1 MGAIYRWK
9 CNKCWHSF
17 KAYLGYGMGGEFP
30 KEVTEA
36 AREGEYGSELQIFL
50 LHYPDAV
57 VNGEQVIVQCEHCY
71 RYEGRPLLAAY
82 RPGMKPNDPDN
93 YICVRDYNHR
103 CRCGHR
109 MWPFCEEDCF
119 AGLPCPRCS
128 GTMKPK
134 SIGLWD

>member
-17 KAYLGYGMGGEFP
+17 KAFLGYGMGGEFP

-82 RPGMKPNDPDN
+82 RPGMDPNDTDN

-109 MWPFCEEDCF
+109 MWPVYEEDCF
-119 AGLPCPRCS
+119 
-128 GTMKPK
+128 
-134 SIGLWD
+134 